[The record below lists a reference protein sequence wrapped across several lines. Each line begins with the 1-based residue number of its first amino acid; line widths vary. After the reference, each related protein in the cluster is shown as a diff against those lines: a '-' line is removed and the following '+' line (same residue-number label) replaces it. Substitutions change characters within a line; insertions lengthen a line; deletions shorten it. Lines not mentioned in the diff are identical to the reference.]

1 MGIKEFLLHISMI
14 RKGSINVTTD
24 LARMR
29 NYYRADF
36 INYLSVERNLSS
48 RTLREYQFDLDIFF
62 EFFQPYL
69 EEELTLETM
78 DERTIREF
86 LTFLKMKRNYT
97 SRAINRKLAT
107 LKAYFKFLKKE
118 GYLKNSPVAEIKC
131 AKLEKHLPRVLNEQD
146 VVKLLDAPQSA
157 FSSTASST
165 SSPSLS
171 DHQLLAFYRDRA
183 ILELFYATGMRISEL
198 VGIDLEDIDF
208 QSHMIRVT
216 GKGNKQRLVLM
227 NNSAISALES
237 YLALRPNVRSK
248 ASANAL
254 FLSRKNVRLTQRA
267 VQYLFS
273 KYLQRAGV
281 NKVASPHTL
290 RHSFATHLLEGG
302 SDLMTIKEL
311 LGHENLST
319 TQIYTNISMK
329 RIKEVYEECHP
340 RK

>member
-1 MGIKEFLLHISMI
+1 
-14 RKGSINVTTD
+14 VAAD
-24 LARMR
+24 LAKMR
-29 NYYRADF
+29 NYYRGDF
-36 INYLSVERNLSS
+36 INYLSVERNLSP
-48 RTLREYQFDLDIFF
+48 RTLKEYGFDLDIFF
-62 EFFQPYL
+62 EYFAPYL
-69 EEELTLETM
+69 EQELTLDGI

-86 LTFLKMKRNYT
+86 LTYLKMKRNYT
-97 SRAINRKLAT
+97 ARAINRKLAT
-107 LKAYFKFLKKE
+107 IKSYFKFLKKE
-118 GYLKNSPVAEIKC
+118 GYLKNSPVAEMKC

-146 VVKLLDAPQSA
+146 VEKLLDAPQSA
-157 FSSTASST
+157 FSSQASSE
-165 SSPSLS
+165 SLS
-171 DHQLLAFYRDRA
+171 DHQLLAYYRDRA

-198 VGIDLEDIDF
+198 VGMNLEDVDF
-208 QSHMIRVT
+208 QNNMIRVT
-216 GKGNKQRLVLM
+216 GKGDKQRLVLM
-227 NNSAISALES
+227 NNSAKSALES
-237 YLALRPNVRSK
+237 YLTLRPNIRS
-248 ASANAL
+248 SAI
-254 FLSRKNVRLTQRA
+254 FVSRKNVRLTPRA

-273 KYLQRAGV
+273 KYLTRAGV